1 MTKQI
6 LELKFPIAIN
16 IEGATEDQYNK
27 IYDIL
32 LQAGL
37 KVESKDFSRYVTFC
51 GCRYVGLTP
60 DGFITHY
67 LSAASYGRGIDDS
80 LDVYTAEEFLTKFS
94 DNKDSLKNL
103 SKNTRKRPNVQR
115 SSSKCVV
122 YYTDGSSY
130 TLNNFQNLAKT
141 DATVIIEYVAP
152 ERKVVVE
159 HGVLITELSSHKS
172 VEIDKEHLAGIVIK
186 QQNGEDRVIRYSH
199 LFASK
204 QYVANQKNKMKAW
217 SKRMKKSVERDNVYA
232 NVLGDYPSEDGQS
245 EDVQSAGY
253 KLADGTYSSQ
263 YKIGDKFI
271 VVINTEGVFTL
282 DSVVSLYFDDDTSA
296 PLFKLEDG
304 ACAYALCDGK
314 AGAYLSWSNLE
325 AYKE

>member
-1 MTKQI
+1 MTNQI
-6 LELKFPIAIN
+6 SELKFPVAVN
-16 IEGATEDQYNK
+16 IEGVTEDQYNK

-32 LQAGL
+32 LRVDRKG
-37 KVESKDFSRYVTFC
+37 ESKDFNQHVVGC
-51 GCRYVGLTP
+51 GYAYIGLT
-60 DGFITHY
+60 
-67 LSAASYGRGIDDS
+67 SYGGIVHYMKAESYAHYTRDTLS
-80 LDVYTAEEFLTKFS
+80 IYTAEEFLAKFS
-94 DNKDSLKNL
+94 GN
-103 SKNTRKRPNVQR
+103 SKNVRKRPNMQR

-130 TLNNFQNLAKT
+130 TISNFQNLIET
-141 DATVIIEYVAP
+141 DVTVIIEYIAP

-159 HGVLITELSSHKS
+159 HGILITEASSHKS

-217 SKRMKKSVERDNVYA
+217 SKRMKRAVERDNVYE
-232 NVLGDYPSEDGQS
+232 NTLGDYPSEDGQS

-263 YKIGDKFI
+263 YKIGDKF
-271 VVINTEGVFTL
+271 VVVHDKEDVFTL
-282 DSVVSLYFDDDTSA
+282 GSIVSLYDDDGTSA
-296 PLFKLEDG
+296 PKFKLEEG
-304 ACAYALCDGK
+304 GCAYVLCDGK
-314 AGAYLSWSNLE
+314 AGGYLSWSKLE
-325 AYKE
+325 AYKK